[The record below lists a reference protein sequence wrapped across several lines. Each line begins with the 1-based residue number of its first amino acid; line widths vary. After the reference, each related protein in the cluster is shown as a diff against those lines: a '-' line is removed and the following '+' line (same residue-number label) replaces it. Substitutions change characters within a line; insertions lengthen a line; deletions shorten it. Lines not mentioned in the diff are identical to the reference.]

1 MGKFNYKYEM
11 IKNVK
16 KILEKQAQKNLAEID
31 LKIKSA
37 MDKLAGLRIERA
49 DFIEAKDQ
57 PGRTK
62 IFEVQMREDFL
73 IQLDEKIA
81 AVENEIIELQEKRK
95 EMFRELEEKT
105 KEKKVFETLE
115 EKHLNEF
122 IKDENKLEQ
131 LEIDDI
137 ATKRFI
143 RESDS

>member
-37 MDKLAGLRIERA
+37 MDKLAELKIERA

-57 PGRTK
+57 PRRTK
-62 IFEVQMREDFL
+62 IFEVQLREDLL
-73 IQLDEKIA
+73 IQLDEKISV
-81 AVENEIIELQEKRK
+81 VENEIFELQKKRK
-95 EMFRELEEKT
+95 EIFRELEEKT

-115 EKHLNEF
+115 EKHHNEF
-122 IKDENKLEQ
+122 IKEENKLEQ

-143 RESDS
+143 RESD

>member
-16 KILEKQAQKNLAEID
+16 KILEKQAQKKLAEVD
-31 LKIKSA
+31 LKINSA
-37 MDKLAGLRIERA
+37 MDKLAELRIERA
-49 DFIEAKDQ
+49 NFIEAKDQ
-57 PGRTK
+57 PGRAK
-62 IFEVQMREDFL
+62 IFEVQLKEDFL
-73 IQLDEKIA
+73 NQLDEKIT

-115 EKHLNEF
+115 EKHLDEF
-122 IKDENKLEQ
+122 IKNENKLEQ